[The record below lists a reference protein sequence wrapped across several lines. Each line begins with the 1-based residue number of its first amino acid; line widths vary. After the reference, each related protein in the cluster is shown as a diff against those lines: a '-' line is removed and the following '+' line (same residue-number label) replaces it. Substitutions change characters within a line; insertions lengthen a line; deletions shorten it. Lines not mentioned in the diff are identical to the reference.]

1 MMQVDTD
8 APSTQ
13 IWPPKIYGA
22 AAVVAGLLTLILPL
36 RFLGA
41 GSGRETGLDLG
52 ILIMLAAI
60 GLAGWTALTFRKA
73 GTPIHPT
80 KPTTAF
86 ITTGPF
92 AYSRNPMYLAMTAF
106 LFGLAFFADS
116 LWFFLAIPIAM
127 IAVSRLAITPEEAYL
142 EERFSDA
149 YRDYRSKVRRW
160 I

>member
-1 MMQVDTD
+1 MQADTD
-8 APSTQ
+8 ASSTK

-22 AAVVAGLLTLILPL
+22 AIVIAGLLTLIVPL

-41 GSGRETGLDLG
+41 GTGRETGMDLG
-52 ILIMLAAI
+52 ILIMLASL
-60 GLAGWTALTFRKA
+60 GFAGWAALAFHR
-73 GTPIHPT
+73 GRTPIQPNR
-80 KPTTAF
+80 PTTAF
-86 ITTGPF
+86 ITSGPF

-127 IAVSRLAITPEEAYL
+127 IAVTRLAIAPEEAYL
-142 EERFSDA
+142 EAKFSDL

>member
-1 MMQVDTD
+1 MQPDRK
-8 APSTQ
+8 ASSTQ

-22 AAVVAGLLTLILPL
+22 AVVLAGLLTLIVPL

-41 GSGRETGLDLG
+41 GTGRELGVDLG
-52 ILIMLAAI
+52 ILILLASI
-60 GLAGWTALTFRKA
+60 GFAGWTAFTFRKA
-73 GTPIHPT
+73 GTPIQPT
-80 KPTTAF
+80 RPTTAF

-92 AYSRNPMYLAMTAF
+92 AYSRNPIYLAMTAF

-127 IAVSRLAITPEEAYL
+127 VSVGRLAIRPEEAYL
-142 EERFSDA
+142 EDKFGDT